1 MGETVRIGSAGGF
14 LGDTSVAAP
23 QLIEGGNLD
32 YLVLDYLAEVTMSIL
47 AKAKAKRPEAGFALD
62 FTDWVWK
69 DNIREIAAR
78 GVKIVTNAGGVNPRG
93 CRDRM
98 EKFAAEAGV
107 SLKIAVIEGDD
118 VLGRLADYAERGTRE
133 MYSSE
138 SFPPLDKVT
147 SANAYLGGRPIADAL
162 AAGAD
167 VVITGRVVDSALVL
181 GALMHEF
188 GWGDEDYDRL
198 AAGSLAGHIIEC
210 GAQATGGLFTDWEDV
225 PDWAHIGY
233 PFIDCAED
241 GSFVIG
247 KPEGTGGIC
256 TTATVSEQ
264 MLYEIGDPQAYLLPD
279 VTCDFSAVTMEQ
291 VGQDQVRV
299 SGAKGLPPTSTYKV
313 CTTFQDGYRS
323 IGVLPIVGMNA
334 AAKADRQAA
343 AIIER
348 TEEILRDR
356 NMGPYRATHVENL
369 GAEATYGAH
378 ARTRRTR
385 EVICKIAVEH
395 EDREALDVFGREL
408 HAPMTSMMVGNTGW
422 FAGRPA
428 ISPVVRLFSFP
439 IEKTEMKVSFDLGG
453 QSQPVNISTK
463 GGFSDDLIVRPEPQK
478 PEPMEEERVDVPLI
492 DLAWG
497 RSGDKGDKFNIGI
510 IARDPAFLPYIRA
523 ALTEAVVQEWLSHE
537 FEGATNP
544 RVERFDVPGTH
555 ALNFLCHEGLGGGG
569 MASLR
574 LDPLAKGKAQQL
586 LEIQIPLPAALAK
599 AKQFAA

>member
-1 MGETVRIGSAGGF
+1 MNETVRIGSAGGF

-23 QLIEGGNLD
+23 QLLEFGDLD

-47 AKAKAKRPEAGFALD
+47 SKAKAKRPDAGFAFD

-78 GVKIVTNAGGVNPRG
+78 GVKVVTNAGGVNPRG

-98 EKFAAEAGV
+98 EQFAAEAGV
-107 SLKIAVIEGDD
+107 DLKIAVIEGDD
-118 VLGRLADYAERGTRE
+118 VIGRLENHADRGTLE

-138 SFPPLDKVT
+138 VFPPLDKVT

-167 VVITGRVVDSALVL
+167 IVITGRVVDSALVL
-181 GALMHEF
+181 GVLMHEF
-188 GWGDEDYDRL
+188 GWGDEDYDKL

-241 GSFVIG
+241 GSFIVG
-247 KPEGTGGIC
+247 KPDGTGGIC

-279 VTCDFSAVTMEQ
+279 VTCDFSAVIMEQ
-291 VGQDQVRV
+291 VGPDRVRV

-313 CTTFQDGYRS
+313 CVTFQDGYRT

-348 TEEILRDR
+348 TEEIMRGR
-356 NMGPYRATHVENL
+356 NFGPYRAIHIENL

-378 ARTRRTR
+378 SRTKDTR

-395 EDREALDVFGREL
+395 EDQEALRIFGREL
-408 HAPMTSMMVGNTGW
+408 HAPMTSMMVGNTSW
-422 FAGRPA
+422 FTGRPA

-439 IEKTEMKVSFDLGG
+439 IDKIEVSVSFNLNN
-453 QSQPVNISTK
+453 QSHEVAISTK
-463 GGFSDDLIVRPEPQK
+463 GGFSENQIVRPSVQSTEPASTDMV
-478 PEPMEEERVDVPLI
+478 ELALI

-510 IARDPAFLPYIRA
+510 IARRAVYLPYIRD
-523 ALTEAVVQEWLSHE
+523 ALSEGVVQDWLAHE
-537 FEGATNP
+537 FEGAANP
-544 RVERFDVPGTH
+544 HVERFDVPGIH

-586 LEIQIPLPAALAK
+586 LEIPIPIPATLVKSKPAK
-599 AKQFAA
+599 A

>member
-23 QLIEGGNLD
+23 QLIEGGDLD

-62 FTDWVWK
+62 FTDWVWR

-98 EKFAAEAGV
+98 QKFAAEAGV
-107 SLKIAVIEGDD
+107 DLKIAVIEGDEVVD
-118 VLGRLADYAERGTRE
+118 RLEDYAKRGTLE
-133 MYSSE
+133 MYSDE
-138 SFPPLDKVT
+138 AFPPLDKVT

-167 VVITGRVVDSALVL
+167 IVITGRVVDSALVL
-181 GALMHEF
+181 GPLMHEF
-188 GWGDEDYDRL
+188 GWGDEDYDKL

-241 GSFVIG
+241 GSFIVG

-256 TTATVSEQ
+256 TTATISEQ

-279 VTCDFSAVTMEQ
+279 VTCDFSAVEMKQ
-291 VGQDQVRV
+291 VDPDRVRV
-299 SGAKGLPPTSTYKV
+299 SGARGLPPTSTYKV
-313 CTTFQDGYRS
+313 CVTFQDGYRS
-323 IGVLPIVGMNA
+323 VGVLPIVGMNA

-348 TEEILRDR
+348 TEEIMRSR
-356 NMGPYRATHVENL
+356 NLGPYRATHVENL
-369 GAEATYGAH
+369 GAEATYGAQ
-378 ARTRRTR
+378 ARTKDAR

-395 EDREALDVFGREL
+395 EDKEALGIFGREL

-422 FAGRPA
+422 FAGRPVV
-428 ISPVVRLFSFP
+428 SPVVRLFSFP
-439 IEKTEMKVSFDLGG
+439 IEKSEMSVSFDLGDHSHQVG
-453 QSQPVNISTK
+453 ISTK
-463 GGFSDDLIVRPEPQK
+463 GGFSEDQILRPSAEEPEPGDA
-478 PEPMEEERVDVPLI
+478 ELAEVPLI

-497 RSGDKGDKFNIGI
+497 RSGDKGNKFNIGI
-510 IARDPAFLPYIRA
+510 IARDASYLPYIRE
-523 ALTEAVVQEWLSHE
+523 ALSEDAVQSWLAHE
-537 FEGATNP
+537 FEGAANP
-544 RVERFDVPGTH
+544 RVERFDVPGIH

-574 LDPLAKGKAQQL
+574 LDTLAKGKAQQL
-586 LEIQIPLPAALAK
+586 LEISIPIPAALVK
-599 AKQFAA
+599 ARQAAA